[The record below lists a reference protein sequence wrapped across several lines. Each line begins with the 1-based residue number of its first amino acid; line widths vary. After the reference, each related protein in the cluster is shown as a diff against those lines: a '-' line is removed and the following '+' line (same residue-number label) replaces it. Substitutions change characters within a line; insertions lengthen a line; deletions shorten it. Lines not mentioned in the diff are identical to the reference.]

1 MARYSIEEYVRWEDI
16 DAAGIIN
23 YQAYLRFFA
32 LAEAELL
39 RSAGLHYRFLFE
51 SLGIWLPRVRVEC
64 NFYRPVKLDELL
76 VVEAYFSR
84 IGRTSIQL
92 DFEVGREI
100 KLGTL
105 RGRPQVVAMFFTRCE
120 YACPI
125 LVSEL
130 KSIEDRLSPE
140 VRRKTDPSDRVAT
153 GRYVLVCVRQRDF
166 EPVPVPAEIR
176 DRIAKFSESAAP
188 TSPPR

>member
-92 DFEVGREI
+92 DFEV
-100 KLGTL
+100 
-105 RGRPQVVAMFFTRCE
+105 
-120 YACPI
+120 
-125 LVSEL
+125 
-130 KSIEDRLSPE
+130 
-140 VRRKTDPSDRVAT
+140 RRKTGPSETVAT

>member
-39 RSAGLHYRFLFE
+39 RSAGLNYRYLFE

-64 NFYRPVKLDELL
+64 SFFRPVKLDELL

-84 IGRTSIQL
+84 IGRTSVHL
-92 DFEVGREI
+92 DFEV
-100 KLGTL
+100 
-105 RGRPQVVAMFFTRCE
+105 
-120 YACPI
+120 
-125 LVSEL
+125 
-130 KSIEDRLSPE
+130 
-140 VRRKTDPSDRVAT
+140 RRKSEPELVAS
-153 GRYVLVCVRQRDF
+153 GRYVLVCVRQKDF
-166 EPVPVPAEIR
+166 GKVPVPTEIR
-176 DRIAKFSESAAP
+176 ERLAP
-188 TSPPR
+188 FTEQASDQTRE